1 METQFKPSR
10 AEQMAKTYESILI
23 KAGVMQPRTQPK
35 DSLAEMKSKLASGE
49 ISLWQ
54 VTLGQIGHR

>member
-1 METQFKPSR
+1 METILKPSR

-49 ISLWQ
+49 INLWQ
-54 VTLGQIGHR
+54 ATLGKIDDR